1 MGPVKHILGH
11 KTLQSISLVNRFIIF
26 ILFHSICFSFWL
38 GHIHSPK
45 GLLGTPVQFLN
56 AFRGVVLVKTISW
69 TPNWMSE
76 WERKVI

>member
-1 MGPVKHILGH
+1 MR
-11 KTLQSISLVNRFIIF
+11 N
-26 ILFHSICFSFWL
+26 
-38 GHIHSPK
+38 
-45 GLLGTPVQFLN
+45 TPVQFLIIAIHQIN